1 MGILR
6 TGLDAVIT
14 LYQVIVHL
22 VLIVLG
28 GAYGIV
34 ASMIILIAFGNKAA
48 NDFIDRYMDVL
59 LTIGG
64 SYTEKE
70 DEQTYPRR

>member
-1 MGILR
+1 MGILK
-6 TGLDAVIT
+6 TGLDAIVT
-14 LYQVIVHL
+14 LYRVIVHL

-28 GAYGIV
+28 GTYGMI
-34 ASMIILIAFGNKAA
+34 ASMVILVSFGNKAA

-64 SYTEKE
+64 TYTEKE
-70 DEQTYPRR
+70 DA